1 MILSSKEILK
11 RVSDT
16 GLVSGLSERELT
28 NPEGPGFDLRVGE
41 IFTID
46 GNGYLGNNS
55 RKTPESSKVED
66 IVNNLITIKPGDYYL
81 IKTIEEV
88 KMDKDTFAMVY
99 PRSTLFRS
107 GLQLLSGKI
116 SPGYYGNL
124 TFGLANIGPCE
135 FTLEIGARVAFIA
148 FFEVKDGE
156 DNLSRGQ
163 WRGGRVSA
171 DKLEKQV

>member
-11 RVSDT
+11 RVKEN
-16 GLVSGLSERELT
+16 GLVSNLSARELT

-41 IFTID
+41 LYTIEGD
-46 GNGYLGNNS
+46 GYLGNDS
-55 RKTPESSKVED
+55 RKTPQSSLVTGIKD
-66 IVNNLITIKPGDYYL
+66 NLITLKPGDYYL

-88 KMDKDTFAMVY
+88 KMDIDTFAMVY

-124 TFGLANIGPCE
+124 TFGLANIGPCD
-135 FTLEIGARVAFIA
+135 FTLELGSRVAFIA
-148 FFEVKDGE
+148 FFEVKGGE

-163 WRGGRVSA
+163 WKGGRVSA
-171 DKLEKQV
+171 GKLEKQI